1 MNARTYDKSDGIYD
15 IRWTEGHLASKKRE
29 YMIDAYRPDRH
40 VYVYTLSIQD
50 WSEHCKKA
58 YRVQQEQQ
66 HKQQTHT
73 YRIQWPS
80 EIWNTSMFVNL
91 SCLRMKIYFH
101 SSHEPVSP
109 AHTQTHMTILS
120 HYFSASS
127 VYGPYISLS
136 GRGKRR
142 FGPCVLATA
151 VDTNL

>member
-1 MNARTYDKSDGIYD
+1 MHGRTIKAMESMTSDGQKGIWRVWNGNTWQTH
-15 IRWTEGHLASKKRE
+15 I
-29 YMIDAYRPDRH
+29 DRH

-109 AHTQTHMTILS
+109 AQTHTHRHTWPFWVITSL
-120 HYFSASS
+120 HL
-127 VYGPYISLS
+127 PYTVHISLS